1 VADEASNSPA
11 ATASWPHA
19 PEALRVALLDRGRT
33 VNAARGQMVLT
44 TGSSSDSVYI
54 VQAGKVR
61 VNLFPVSGREVLI
74 RDIGAGELFGE
85 LAAIDG
91 GRRSAS
97 IVAVDDSALIVIP
110 GSVFR
115 NAVTASPEAALW
127 FARHLT
133 RQLRY
138 MNQRML
144 ELRALNV
151 SGRLHCQLLRL
162 CAEAGVHDNRTIIEP
177 APTHDTLAAAIGSNR
192 ESVTRELGYLA
203 SIGLVEQD
211 RRQLRILNVR
221 QLASIVRDL
230 TGDDNPADG
239 LDDD

>member
-1 VADEASNSPA
+1 
-11 ATASWPHA
+11 
-19 PEALRVALLDRGRT
+19 
-33 VNAARGQMVLT
+33 
-44 TGSSSDSVYI
+44 
-54 VQAGKVR
+54 
-61 VNLFPVSGREVLI
+61 VLI

-97 IVAVDDSALIVIP
+97 IVAVDDSVLTVIP

-115 NAVTASPEAALW
+115 SAVTGSPEAALW

-133 RQLRY
+133 RQLRN

-162 CAEAGVHDNRTIIEP
+162 CAEAGVRDNRTIIEP

-211 RRQLRILNVR
+211 RRQLRILDVR

-230 TGDDNPADG
+230 TGDDSPADG
-239 LDDD
+239 FDDD